1 MVILRDMVVRG
12 QVLKLRKTTVVSM
25 AAFQA
30 GVDSLFGNIDQDA
43 DGSIDQAELMEELFA
58 QRGESASRA
67 EARRVR
73 RSADS
78 NKDRK
83 VSKIEWL
90 SVFADSAK
98 QWDANSDGK
107 LSTAELEAK

>member
-12 QVLKLRKTTVVSM
+12 QVLKLRKATLMSLD
-25 AAFQA
+25 AFQA
-30 GVDSLFGNIDQDA
+30 GVDSLFGNIDLDA
-43 DGSIDQAELMEELFA
+43 DGSINQTELMEELFA

-73 RSADS
+73 RSADG

-83 VSKIEWL
+83 VSKSEWL

-98 QWDANSDGK
+98 QWDVNSDGK
-107 LSTAELEAK
+107 LSTAELKSK